1 MVGAFL
7 AAAGAVAAVQ
17 TVHAGGAVRAWGYN
31 FYGQC
36 DVPNELGPCSAVAAG
51 SFHTVAISCAITPS
65 SPTSSE
71 LAPYSFANPRTFT
84 ATGIQ
89 SISTGA
95 TLTVTARGNL
105 GTSTKF
111 LTVKID
117 GVTLA
122 TNIFG
127 AGSGAA
133 NCASTASTATFTI
146 PPTQFASLTADG
158 ELEVRVEPSI
168 NATSAGCATATL
180 TVQLNYTRDIADCNG
195 NGLDDECDIA
205 MQPAVRDCNRNATLD
220 ACEILAGAP
229 DINQNGRLDACEAD
243 CNQNGLPDTYE
254 ITANLV
260 PDCNSNG
267 IPDSCDIAAG
277 TSNDVDHNGIPDECK
292 ADCNGNHLPDSW
304 EIAQGMVPD
313 CNHNGIPDGCEIA
326 ADPTRDCNR
335 NGILDTCEGG
345 STGIDCNQNGVLDS
359 CEIAANPALDCNA
372 SGTLDTCDVASG
384 AAADCN
390 ANGRPDSCDITSG
403 AEDDNQNGKL
413 DTCELAY
420 GDLNLDGYVN
430 GADLG
435 GLLSLWGIQD
445 PPYGDLDGNRQINGA
460 DLGVLLAHWGP
471 VP

>member
-1 MVGAFL
+1 MNIGCL
-7 AAAGAVAAVQ
+7 AAFWAPSRRVWRFLIWPA
-17 TVHAGGAVRAWGYN
+17 
-31 FYGQC
+31 
-36 DVPNELGPCSAVAAG
+36 
-51 SFHTVAISCAITPS
+51 SCAITPS

-127 AGSGAA
+127 AGSGAS
-133 NCASTASTATFTI
+133 NCAATASTATFTI
-146 PPTQFASLTADG
+146 PAAQFASLTADAA
-158 ELEVRVEPSI
+158 LEVRVEPSL
-168 NATSAGCATATL
+168 NASSAGCANATL
-180 TVQLNYTRDIADCNG
+180 IVQLNYTRDFYDCNG
-195 NGLDDECDIA
+195 NGNDDGCDI
-205 MQPAVRDCNRNATLD
+205 MLGAV
-220 ACEILAGAP
+220 
-229 DINQNGRLDACEAD
+229 
-243 CNQNGLPDTYE
+243 
-254 ITANLV
+254 
-260 PDCNSNG
+260 
-267 IPDSCDIAAG
+267 
-277 TSNDVDHNGIPDECK
+277 DE
-292 ADCNGNHLPDSW
+292 NH
-304 EIAQGMVPD
+304 
-313 CNHNGIPDGCEIA
+313 
-326 ADPTRDCNR
+326 
-335 NGILDTCEGG
+335 
-345 STGIDCNQNGVLDS
+345 
-359 CEIAANPALDCNA
+359 
-372 SGTLDTCDVASG
+372 
-384 AAADCN
+384 
-390 ANGRPDSCDITSG
+390 
-403 AEDDNQNGKL
+403 NGKL

-460 DLGVLLAHWGP
+460 DLGLLLSHWGP